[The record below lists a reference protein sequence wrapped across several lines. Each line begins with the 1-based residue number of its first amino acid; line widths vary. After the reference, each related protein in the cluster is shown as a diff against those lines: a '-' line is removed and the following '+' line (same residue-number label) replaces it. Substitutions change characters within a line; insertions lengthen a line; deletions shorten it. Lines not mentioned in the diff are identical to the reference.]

1 MDKAN
6 AINAFFSKCFNQ
18 SVPSIV
24 SLASSFATEINSL
37 LLCTENQIYKILRSL
52 DTTKSTGPDGISA
65 LMLKNTTATIA
76 PSVTLL
82 FNCSIRCSCLP
93 SEWKLSSVVHIPKN
107 LELNN
112 NAGDFRPISLL
123 PIISKVLENH
133 FLFWIAN
140 HLTTNHPLSNYQ
152 WGFQPGKST
161 VSALIE
167 CTHDWFLHLDKH
179 REIGA
184 VFFDFKKAFD
194 TVPHQPLLY
203 KLL

>member
-1 MDKAN
+1 MTLPNQQAQM
-6 AINAFFSKCFNQ
+6 AFQ
-18 SVPSIV
+18 
-24 SLASSFATEINSL
+24 
-37 LLCTENQIYKILRSL
+37 LLCWRTQMQPSHPQSHCSL
-52 DTTKSTGPDGISA
+52 IVPLDVAA
-65 LMLKNTTATIA
+65 LHPSGKCPLLSLYQKNPGAKQ
-76 PSVTLL
+76 P
-82 FNCSIRCSCLP
+82 
-93 SEWKLSSVVHIPKN
+93 
-107 LELNN
+107 
-112 NAGDFRPISLL
+112 GDFRPISLL

-203 KLL
+203 KLLWLNLDSCITTWIHNYLADRYQRVVINGECSLASQVLSGVPQGSIFGPLLF